1 MGISEN
7 TFKKPYYKRFKGERE
22 LKEAMNE
29 DCLLKNF
36 IREKENNCRGGQVKA
51 HVVAAFKENP
61 FL

>member
-36 IREKENNCRGGQVKA
+36 IREKRITAEVGR
-51 HVVAAFKENP
+51 
-61 FL
+61 